1 MGCKQG
7 FALNSRNLCVAE
19 DPNCLNYNI
28 QQTKC
33 LSCVKGYKFDEN
45 NRCEY
50 ADEHCWDFDPSG
62 ICMNCD
68 RIYFLNPYGKCQLRD
83 PQCRIYTNGF
93 CSQCAPYYFVNKGAC
108 FPNLKGCKTQQSYN
122 KCLACDS
129 GYNLADGVC
138 KVQITQLSWND
149 VVMDFNE
156 DDNAEAAS
164 LSKATFTTQFTSTTN
179 LVQALATS
187 SAKVFFSSSAL
198 NNAQFQVDSQG
209 NNGWSPVGTC
219 EGAYVGVQ
227 TAVLQTFYALD
238 VKSLT
243 GSSLSDFSL
252 EYSLDGSQFI
262 QMGSFS
268 LSGAIIGA
276 VKTIYFTPVYAK
288 YIRIVVKKGTPNIKF
303 EFYFSSNI
311 PSSAN
316 SDSNSTFIGKTVS

>member
-149 VVMDFNE
+149 VVMDFN
-156 DDNAEAAS
+156 
-164 LSKATFTTQFTSTTN
+164 
-179 LVQALATS
+179 
-187 SAKVFFSSSAL
+187 
-198 NNAQFQVDSQG
+198 
-209 NNGWSPVGTC
+209 
-219 EGAYVGVQ
+219 
-227 TAVLQTFYALD
+227 
-238 VKSLT
+238 
-243 GSSLSDFSL
+243 
-252 EYSLDGSQFI
+252 
-262 QMGSFS
+262 
-268 LSGAIIGA
+268 
-276 VKTIYFTPVYAK
+276 
-288 YIRIVVKKGTPNIKF
+288 
-303 EFYFSSNI
+303 
-311 PSSAN
+311 
-316 SDSNSTFIGKTVS
+316 

>member
-1 MGCKQG
+1 M
-7 FALNSRNLCVAE
+7 
-19 DPNCLNYNI
+19 
-28 QQTKC
+28 
-33 LSCVKGYKFDEN
+33 
-45 NRCEY
+45 
-50 ADEHCWDFDPSG
+50 
-62 ICMNCD
+62 
-68 RIYFLNPYGKCQLRD
+68 
-83 PQCRIYTNGF
+83 
-93 CSQCAPYYFVNKGAC
+93 
-108 FPNLKGCKTQQSYN
+108 
-122 KCLACDS
+122 
-129 GYNLADGVC
+129 
-138 KVQITQLSWND
+138 
-149 VVMDFNE
+149 
-156 DDNAEAAS
+156 
-164 LSKATFTTQFTSTTN
+164 
-179 LVQALATS
+179 
-187 SAKVFFSSSAL
+187 FFSSSAL

-227 TAVLQTFYALD
+227 TTVLQTFYALD

-311 PSSAN
+311 PSSAS